1 VTPFLVPFTIPRKE
15 RRMIIMDNE
24 RSIAAVYIR
33 VTTEDQAREG
43 FSLGEQKEK
52 LLQLCSFKGYEVFKV
67 YEDAGISAKDMEHRP
82 AFQEMLS
89 DMKKGKI
96 NYIVAYKLDRVTHS
110 VRELEELISVLEQY
124 NCFLVCDRD
133 DVNTSTANGRFFV
146 RMLTVLSQL
155 EIEIVSERTKF
166 SLNGAIKSGHLP
178 GVLPLGYKK
187 DGNKKTII
195 DETTKPVIEGI
206 FKMYLEGKS
215 YQQISNIFNE
225 EKVLTPKPWKDTTI
239 QKIIDN
245 KIYMGD
251 YEQFKRIAKNK
262 QIEPVVY
269 MNVVE
274 PIISRAM
281 WEECQHQK
289 EKNQR
294 TYTRDRVY
302 LFFQKIQCPTCDRIM
317 KCKGSGGKK
326 KKYMYYNCEKCHLN
340 YREDKI
346 EELLSN
352 FIYDLVEYDMAVK
365 KYFLPILADHKPT
378 KTDDLDKEIKQL
390 ERQKERIKKAYMSGI
405 VEMEDFSEDYKLI
418 EEKLEILEQKKN
430 EILDLDSI
438 TFSPQQLMA
447 DRDIERETMIR
458 LDTLNSIVK
467 TTWENKSK
475 KEKQEFISKL
485 VESIIITKDSKNELH
500 IDKINFRKSFMDML
514 IKLVDKGVL
523 DVLIPVEINGKEDV
537 ILGTGNINNKQVQ
550 EYLDRLNEYYETNF
564 YQIYEKVDEETGD
577 IIGEFTPKK
586 DEKIIRILPISPQE
600 STTKSPISKE
610 DTDTKYGIVTY
621 NPTKPKARVL
631 NGACDYA
638 TS

>member
-1 VTPFLVPFTIPRKE
+1 
-15 RRMIIMDNE
+15 MIIMDNE

-33 VTTEDQAREG
+33 VSTEDQAREG

-52 LLQLCSFKGYEVFKV
+52 LLQLCAFKGYKVFKI

-96 NYIVAYKLDRVTHS
+96 NYIVAYKLDRVTRS
-110 VRELEELISVLEQY
+110 VRDLEELISVLEQY

-166 SLNGAIKSGHLP
+166 GLNGAIKSGHLP

-195 DETTKPVIEGI
+195 DETTKPVIERI

-215 YQQISNIFNE
+215 FQQISNIFNE
-225 EKVLTPKPWKDTTI
+225 EKVLSPKPWKDTTI

-262 QIEPVVY
+262 QVEPVIY
-269 MNVVE
+269 TDVVA
-274 PIISRAM
+274 PIISRSM

-302 LFFQKIQCPTCDRIM
+302 LFFQKIKCPKCGRIM

-340 YREDKI
+340 YREDMI
-346 EELLSN
+346 EDLLKD

-365 KYFLPILADHKPT
+365 KYFLPILAEHKPT
-378 KTDDLDKEIKQL
+378 KTEDIDKEIKSL
-390 ERQKERIKKAYMSGI
+390 EKQKERIKKAYMSGI
-405 VEMEDFSEDYKLI
+405 VEMEDFSADYKLI
-418 EEKLEILEQKKN
+418 EDKLEILEQKKN
-430 EILDLDSI
+430 EILDLDSV
-438 TFSPQQLMA
+438 TFNPQQLMA

-467 TTWENKSK
+467 ANWESKSK
-475 KEKQEFISKL
+475 EEKQEFISKL
-485 VESIIITKDSKNELH
+485 VESIVITQDSDKTLH
-500 IDKINFRKSFMDML
+500 LEKINFRKSFVDML
-514 IKLVDKGVL
+514 AILLDKGVF
-523 DVLIPVEINGKEDV
+523 DVMIPCEINGKEDV
-537 ILGTGNINNKQVQ
+537 ILGTPNISDKQVQ
-550 EYLDRLNEYYETNF
+550 DYLDRLNEYYETKL
-564 YQIYEKVDEETGD
+564 YLLYEER
-577 IIGEFTPKK
+577 EFTL
-586 DEKIIRILPISPQE
+586 EKGEQVIKILPISSHS
-600 STTKSPISKE
+600 STTKSPIDKE
-610 DTDTKYGIVTY
+610 DNDTNYGIVTY
-621 NPTKPKARVL
+621 NPNKPKARVL
-631 NGACDYA
+631 NGGCDYA